1 MHANKRDA
9 GLIRV
14 VGVWTLAA
22 SIVSM
27 IVGAGIFAVPA
38 ALAAAVGAYAP
49 LTFLACG
56 FAIAAVALCFAEG
69 GSRLPTSGGVYGFVE
84 AAFGPLV
91 GYIGGTLLW
100 VSCLLAAGGV
110 TGALA
115 DLIASLLPWPTAGW
129 VRIAVILVVL
139 SPIVLVNVAG
149 VAHGARLAGATTAL
163 KLVPL
168 ILFVVVGAGAVH
180 AANFSHAAPP
190 DAQSL
195 GRALTLAVFSL
206 LGMEGALCV
215 SGEVREPN
223 RTIPRALLIAVL
235 LTTALY
241 VAIQSVAQGIL
252 GSALASSKAPLA
264 DAMGSIHPLLRALM
278 LAGTA
283 LSMFG
288 WMSSDILGSPRQLFA
303 FARDG
308 QLPRLLGRVSP
319 RRHVPYVAV
328 LCYAAAAVVLA
339 ITGTFG
345 ELVVLATLGLA
356 ALYAAGCAAAWLLA
370 RRGVALAGP
379 PLNFR
384 YLSLAAAIGISGML
398 GLILL
403 ASRQEILGL
412 MSLIAL
418 SGLVYLV
425 QSRIAARQP
434 ALGS

>member
-100 VSCLLAAGGV
+100 VSCVLAAGGV

-206 LGMEGALCV
+206 LGMEGSLCV

-412 MSLIAL
+412 MALIAL